1 MKSKYWAGN
10 SEQTWH
16 IFGQLSVIL
25 KQGGIL
31 PIDIIDNQLCKEQRR
46 LMLETAPGDRA

>member
-1 MKSKYWAGN
+1 MYENPDFA
-10 SEQTWH
+10 
-16 IFGQLSVIL
+16 VIL

-31 PIDIIDNQLCKEQRR
+31 LIDIIDNQLCKEQRR